1 MGKRELLARALRH
14 SGLDRL
20 LSLTVR
26 RWKGLLVFNYHRVG
40 SPENSRFDHA
50 LWSASQ
56 EAFEQ
61 QVRFLK
67 RNFQIARIADLDE
80 LVRRPHRQAVMI
92 TFDDGYRDN
101 YELAFPVLRQLSVPA
116 TFFITSGFLDERRLA
131 WWDEIAWM
139 VHSSQRTELPAFE
152 WHSTASPVHDSA
164 AREQSIQRLLRSF
177 KSIPTGAHEPFLQ
190 RLGELTGS
198 GRCPAALA
206 SENWMTWEMVRELD
220 RGGQDIGGH
229 TVTHPVLA
237 RTDVTAQW
245 DEIVQ
250 SKARIEAELGH
261 DITAFSY
268 PVGQPDS
275 FTAET
280 QRLLRESGYR
290 WAFSFSGGFCS
301 TADADEFN
309 LPRVAV
315 SPHLSPAL
323 FQATARLPWLFA

>member
-20 LSLTVR
+20 LSLTVS

-40 SPENSRFDHA
+40 CPGNSCFDHA
-50 LWSASQ
+50 LWSATQ
-56 EAFEQ
+56 EQFEQ

-67 RNFQIARIADLDE
+67 RNFQIARIADLDD
-80 LVRRPHRQAVMI
+80 LIRRPHRPAVMI

-101 YELAFPVLRQLSVPA
+101 YELALPVLRQQAVPA

-139 VHSSQRTELPAFE
+139 VHSSQRTDLPPFE
-152 WHSTASPVHDSA
+152 WHSTTSPLHDSA

-177 KSIPTGAHEPFLQ
+177 KSIPNCENEPFLQ
-190 RLGELTGS
+190 RLAELTGS
-198 GRCPAALA
+198 GRCPASLA

-220 RGGQDIGGH
+220 RAGQDIGGH
-229 TVTHPVLA
+229 TVSHPVLA
-237 RTDVTAQW
+237 RTDVTAQRE
-245 DEIVQ
+245 EIVR
-250 SKARIEAELGH
+250 SKARIETELGH
-261 DITAFSY
+261 EITAFSY

-275 FTAET
+275 FTGET
-280 QRLLRESGYR
+280 KRLLREAGYR

-301 TADADEFN
+301 TAAADEFN

-315 SPHLSPAL
+315 SPHLSRAL